1 MIINNAIYLGTFDP
15 ITLGHV
21 DVIKKASNIFNN
33 VIVVVANNHTK
44 NTIFSIDERIS
55 MIQNDIN
62 FYKISNVNVIKSGS
76 TVYDTLKSIDSPV
89 TIVRGVRNNH
99 DFENEFRQANINK
112 TLYNLET
119 VFIPAT
125 GEYQFISS
133 STVKRILD
141 LGGSIDNFVSKNTK
155 SLLYSKLN
163 KAN

>member
-21 DVIKKASNIFNN
+21 NVIKKASDIFNN

-62 FYKISNVNVIKSGS
+62 FYKISNVKVIKSGS

-99 DFENEFRQANINK
+99 DFENEFKQANINK
-112 TLYNLET
+112 TLYN
-119 VFIPAT
+119 
-125 GEYQFISS
+125 Y
-133 STVKRILD
+133 R
-141 LGGSIDNFVSKNTK
+141 
-155 SLLYSKLN
+155 
-163 KAN
+163 

>member
-1 MIINNAIYLGTFDP
+1 
-15 ITLGHV
+15 
-21 DVIKKASNIFNN
+21 
-33 VIVVVANNHTK
+33 
-44 NTIFSIDERIS
+44 

-99 DFENEFRQANINK
+99 DFENEFKQANINK

-163 KAN
+163 KTN